1 MLAGLSWQDI
11 PDSELVARIGQ
22 AVSSAQREAA
32 FDVIYQRHAPAVLAV
47 CGGRLYDDPDAA
59 QAAAQVA
66 LVTAYRDLT
75 EGRPPREP
83 DKLHSWLRGIA
94 ANRCHEEIR
103 RRRREDALPD
113 QVADD
118 EYEAASRR
126 RRAEVDRILGIVA
139 ATFTESQQR
148 IYQFSTRQGLR
159 GEALA
164 SARGVAEKEAN
175 DDTWENKRRLWEG
188 FGADALAL
196 EGRPDRPELA
206 GILDR
211 AAWNGQTFTRVPR
224 LRDPAPPRRRPTCGT
239 AAPARRRKRN

>member
-94 ANRCHEEIR
+94 ANRCHGRSAADAGKMPFPIR
-103 RRRREDALPD
+103 SPMTSTRLRADAAGRKWTGFWVLSPPRSPSLSSASTSSAPARAYVDRRWRVPG
-113 QVADD
+113 V
-118 EYEAASRR
+118 SRR
-126 RRAEVDRILGIVA
+126 RRPTTTPGR
-139 ATFTESQQR
+139 
-148 IYQFSTRQGLR
+148 TRNGCGR
-159 GEALA
+159 A
-164 SARGVAEKEAN
+164 SAHTCWR
-175 DDTWENKRRLWEG
+175 WR
-188 FGADALAL
+188 DALTARNWP
-196 EGRPDRPELA
+196 GSSTGPPGTARPSPGCCDCGSCATSAPARPVA
-206 GILDR
+206 
-211 AAWNGQTFTRVPR
+211 
-224 LRDPAPPRRRPTCGT
+224 T